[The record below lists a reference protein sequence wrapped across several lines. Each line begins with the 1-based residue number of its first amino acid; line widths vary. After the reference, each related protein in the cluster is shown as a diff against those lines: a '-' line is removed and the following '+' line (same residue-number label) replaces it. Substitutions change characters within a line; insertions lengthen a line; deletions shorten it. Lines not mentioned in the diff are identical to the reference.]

1 MTGSPVSAMSAM
13 AVEGRAGAPPSSEDA
28 VLFGQL
34 HPRTVDQPDQ
44 RNVQTG
50 GASSVTRSWFS
61 DCPGSQAP
69 ERTLLSKPA
78 TTHHF
83 PEIRARPSTM
93 PVVPS
98 VFSAGL
104 SSVCRGESSRVD
116 QPPDS
121 FPDGEK
127 SLFVHDFRRRS
138 RLPYSPRRFLDPVF
152 FGLQLRPV
160 PWVGADRG
168 CGEERHFFKVT
179 VHDVSPFPALS
190 YVVVVRAFPDKENFL
205 LSIE

>member
-1 MTGSPVSAMSAM
+1 M

-44 RNVQTG
+44 RNVQTAGQLRDAKLVFGLPGQPGPGENLVVEAGDHAPFPGDPGQAVHDAG
-50 GASSVTRSWFS
+50 GSLRVFGGIEQRVQ
-61 DCPGSQAP
+61 GEKAP
-69 ERTLLSKPA
+69 
-78 TTHHF
+78 
-83 PEIRARPSTM
+83 
-93 PVVPS
+93 
-98 VFSAGL
+98 
-104 SSVCRGESSRVD
+104 RVD

-190 YVVVVRAFPDKENFL
+190 YVVVVRAFPVKENFL